1 MYMCVYGHMSIK
13 AKEILFFLIGV
24 FIFRYLVSFIFKPM
38 TKNQNLHF
46 EEKHQ
51 WKYALNLQVKGLTFC
66 IAFFLNF
73 ILYF

>member
-1 MYMCVYGHMSIK
+1 MCVYGHMSIK
-13 AKEILFFLIGV
+13 AKEILFFLIGI

-51 WKYALNLQVKGLTFC
+51 
-66 IAFFLNF
+66 
-73 ILYF
+73 